1 MAALHNEMANLR
13 IRYNEAVTVAKES
26 REKLASLVECAH
38 RDQEE
43 GQKVKSEHDELSQAS
58 KQLQANLDSIRLE
71 REHALGE
78 RDEAR
83 QECNIAQREKI
94 TTENKL
100 TETTRVAAWV
110 AEENRQ
116 LKFEVGSL
124 RATVAQGCQQDSAQ
138 AKELKGK

>member
-1 MAALHNEMANLR
+1 
-13 IRYNEAVTVAKES
+13 
-26 REKLASLVECAH
+26 
-38 RDQEE
+38 
-43 GQKVKSEHDELSQAS
+43 VKSERDELSQAS

-83 QECNIAQREKI
+83 QECNIAQQEKI

-100 TETTRVAAWV
+100 KETTRVAAWV

-124 RATVAQGCQQDSAQ
+124 RATVAQGRQQDSAQ